1 MGSIPLPALDI
12 KPPQQIDLLGQY
24 AKIQEIRAQQQQQ
37 AYQQQQMA
45 YQQQMQ
51 PLQLQQ
57 QQNLV
62 TQQQLQMKSQQA
74 IAQAYI
80 DSDGDLNQTMVRARR
95 AGALPNDLLG
105 LQQHAIQMQQ
115 ELATKTKTELE
126 NISTQHDNLRG
137 IMDPIVAADP
147 AKQPQ
152 LWASAKQNILN
163 DPNRATKYGVTDP
176 SQIPDYQSP
185 QQVELYDAALKGGK
199 QSVEDELKAAQTF
212 EATQRGKELQLQ
224 QQYGGTPA
232 VEDARYTA
240 LKQQQNMGQT
250 LSPQDQ
256 AFTQAYEQ
264 RKLLVPQYKIENRP
278 GPQGTWSMVEGPQGQ
293 PLQMNTVTGEV
304 RATPEGVQKVGT
316 YARTTGPAQEA
327 INYARSYV
335 SGGKPTGPGDEGLME
350 KFFELA
356 KPSTG
361 FRMTQAQVD
370 MLKNAQS
377 WMGSFEAKARHA
389 TTGTWFSTTQRQQI
403 VDTMDALAAA
413 KGVSAGAGA
422 GAGAGAPG
430 AGGTTG
436 GNWGAQFGGVKR

>member
-12 KPPQQIDLLGQY
+12 KPPQPIDLLGQY

-147 AKQPQ
+147 ATQPQ
-152 LWASAKQNILN
+152 MWASATQNILN
-163 DPNRATKYGVTDP
+163 DPDSATKYGITDP
-176 SQIPDYQSP
+176 SQVPDYQSP
-185 QQVELYDAALKGGK
+185 QQV
-199 QSVEDELKAAQTF
+199 
-212 EATQRGKELQLQ
+212 
-224 QQYGGTPA
+224 
-232 VEDARYTA
+232 
-240 LKQQQNMGQT
+240 
-250 LSPQDQ
+250 
-256 AFTQAYEQ
+256 
-264 RKLLVPQYKIENRP
+264 
-278 GPQGTWSMVEGPQGQ
+278 
-293 PLQMNTVTGEV
+293 
-304 RATPEGVQKVGT
+304 
-316 YARTTGPAQEA
+316 
-327 INYARSYV
+327 
-335 SGGKPTGPGDEGLME
+335 
-350 KFFELA
+350 
-356 KPSTG
+356 
-361 FRMTQAQVD
+361 
-370 MLKNAQS
+370 
-377 WMGSFEAKARHA
+377 H
-389 TTGTWFSTTQRQQI
+389 
-403 VDTMDALAAA
+403 
-413 KGVSAGAGA
+413 
-422 GAGAGAPG
+422 
-430 AGGTTG
+430 
-436 GNWGAQFGGVKR
+436 